1 MAEIKLKAIKGEIH
15 HTLDVQKVVT
25 DMLIN
30 FKQKMRA
37 IPTKIATQINPASK
51 TSVIEAK
58 LKKEIDEALTE
69 LSEYKAEDYY
79 SSEFIKI
86 DEDNEKMEE
95 NNNNDS

>member
-15 HTLDVQKVVT
+15 HTLDVQRVVT
-25 DMLIN
+25 DMLMN

-51 TSVIEAK
+51 TSIIEAK
-58 LKKEIDEALTE
+58 LKKEIDEALSE

-79 SSEFIKI
+79 SSEFVKI
-86 DEDNEKMEE
+86 DEYNEKMEE
-95 NNNNDS
+95 NTKNDT